1 MSFIDTKLTLGYLKV
16 TTNKTSDNLK
26 AVNTIMKTGKEPF
39 LFNGNELPIN
49 VLSFWQWSTSEL
61 LGNALRGI
69 LAEFIVASTID
80 VLDSPREEWDAYD
93 LMTKNRLK
101 IEVKSSA
108 YLQSWKQD
116 KLSRISF
123 GIQPTTVWDENN
135 KRSTASKRQAD
146 LYVFCLLAHK
156 DQSSVNP
163 LDLSQ
168 WEFYVLDTKV
178 LNDKV
183 PLQKTITLSS
193 LLGLKP
199 AKAKYDELSELLK

>member
-1 MSFIDTKLTLGYLKV
+1 LSFIDTKLTLGYLKV

-80 VLDSPREEWDAYD
+80 VLDFPREEWDAYD
-93 LMTKNRLK
+93 LMTKDRLK

>member
-1 MSFIDTKLTLGYLKV
+1 
-16 TTNKTSDNLK
+16 
-26 AVNTIMKTGKEPF
+26 MKTGKEPF

-116 KLSRISF
+116 KLSKISF

-135 KRSTASKRQAD
+135 KRSTESKRQAD
-146 LYVFCLLAHK
+146 VYVFCLLAHK

-168 WEFYVLDTKV
+168 WEFYVLDTEV
-178 LNDKV
+178 LNDKI
-183 PLQKTITLSS
+183 PLQKTIALSS
-193 LLGLKP
+193 LLRLNP
-199 AKAKYDELSELLK
+199 AKAGYDELSELLK

>member
-116 KLSRISF
+116 KLSKISF

-135 KRSTASKRQAD
+135 KRSTESKRQAD
-146 LYVFCLLAHK
+146 VYVFCLLAHK

-168 WEFYVLDTKV
+168 WEFYVLDTEV
-178 LNDKV
+178 LNDKI
-183 PLQKTITLSS
+183 PLQKTIALSS
-193 LLGLKP
+193 LLRLNP
-199 AKAKYDELSELLK
+199 AKAGYDELSELLK

>member
-1 MSFIDTKLTLGYLKV
+1 MESD
-16 TTNKTSDNLK
+16 DNLK
-26 AVNTIMKTGKEPF
+26 AVETVTKTGKEPF

-93 LMTKNRLK
+93 LMTKYGLK

-116 KLSRISF
+116 KLSKISF

-135 KRSTASKRQAD
+135 KRSTESKRQAD
-146 LYVFCLLAHK
+146 VYVFCLLAHK

-168 WEFYVLDTKV
+168 WEFYVLDTEV
-178 LNDKV
+178 LNDKI
-183 PLQKTITLSS
+183 PLQKTIALSS
-193 LLGLKP
+193 LLRLNP
-199 AKAKYDELSELLK
+199 AKAGYDELSELLK

>member
-1 MSFIDTKLTLGYLKV
+1 LSFIDTKLTLGYLKV

-93 LMTKNRLK
+93 LMTKYGLK

-116 KLSRISF
+116 KLSKISF

-135 KRSTASKRQAD
+135 KRSTESKRQAD
-146 LYVFCLLAHK
+146 VYVFCLLAHK

-168 WEFYVLDTKV
+168 WEFYVLDTEV
-178 LNDKV
+178 LNDKI
-183 PLQKTITLSS
+183 PLQKTIALSS
-193 LLGLKP
+193 LLRLNP
-199 AKAKYDELSELLK
+199 AKAGYDELSELLK